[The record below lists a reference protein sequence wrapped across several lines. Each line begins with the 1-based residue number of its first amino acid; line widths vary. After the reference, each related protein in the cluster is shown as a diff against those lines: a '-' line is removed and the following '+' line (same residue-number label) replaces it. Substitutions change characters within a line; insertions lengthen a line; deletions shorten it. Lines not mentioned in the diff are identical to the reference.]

1 MSTQPNNPYEPNTN
15 PQAGQSHQQPYNPA
29 NDYQGQPGQPG
40 YHDGFTDQPRLYTN
54 DAFSGMPADIKS
66 LALLV
71 HIGTLAATYL
81 SGTLLGFAVP
91 LIFWFIYKKCPGYGY
106 LRATAAGAFNF
117 SFTMWIINMVATIS
131 IVLTLGIAAI
141 FVWPVYLITGV
152 LILVIHII
160 AAVKTNKGEFYTY
173 PMQMKVLS

>member
-1 MSTQPNNPYEPNTN
+1 MSNQANNPYN
-15 PQAGQSHQQPYNPA
+15 PE

-40 YHDGFTDQPRLYTN
+40 YYEGFTGQPRTYTR
-54 DAFSGMPADIKS
+54 DAFSGMPADVKS

-91 LIFWFIYKKCPGYGY
+91 LVFWFIYKEKPGYGY

-117 SFTMWIINMVATIS
+117 SFTMWIINMIATIA
-131 IVLTLGIAAI
+131 IILTLGIAFI
-141 FVWPVYLITGV
+141 FVWPVYLVTSIV
-152 LILVIHII
+152 MLVIHII
-160 AAVKTNKGEFYTY
+160 AAVKTNNGEFYTY
-173 PMQMKVLS
+173 PMQMKILN